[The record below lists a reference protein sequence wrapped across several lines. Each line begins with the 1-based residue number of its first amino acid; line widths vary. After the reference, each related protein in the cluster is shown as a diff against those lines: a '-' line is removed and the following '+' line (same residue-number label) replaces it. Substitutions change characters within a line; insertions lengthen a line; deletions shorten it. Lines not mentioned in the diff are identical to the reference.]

1 MKMIPKT
8 KLTESAKAARF
19 HNGWILCILITL
31 LLFAISSA
39 LQSVVLMPAMMVY
52 LLGNSSMMGA
62 MQSGNFADLMQAVTG
77 LMTNLPSWL
86 ILLQLALTAVVIVV
100 CLIYATKIEK
110 RSLASVGFV
119 GSKPFVEYLIG
130 LVLGFVM
137 LAASLL
143 LCVVTGTA
151 TFTGISPT
159 ISWVIVLYFA
169 GYLVQGMSEEVLCRG
184 ILMQKLAIRYAPI
197 IAILLNAVFFAA
209 LHLGNPGITPLA
221 IPNLIL
227 FGVFASLYMWKRGN
241 IWGIA
246 ALHSMWNFTQGNVF
260 GVQVSGTPQSA
271 SILGVSM
278 KDGAAWMNGG
288 SFGLEGGLAVT
299 IVLAIG
305 IVVLLLLPV
314 RKEARLDS

>member
-1 MKMIPKT
+1 MKIIPKT

-19 HNGWILCILITL
+19 HNGWILCILISL
-31 LLFAISSA
+31 LLFLIASA
-39 LQSVVLMPAMMVY
+39 LQSVIYTPAMMVY
-52 LLGNSSMMGA
+52 LFNNSA
-62 MQSGNFADLMQAVTG
+62 MQNAINSGNFAELAPTFTEI
-77 LMTNLPSWL
+77 LTNMPAWL
-86 ILLQLALTAVVIVV
+86 IILQLFLTFTVILV
-100 CLIYATKIEK
+100 CLVYATKIEK
-110 RSLASVGFV
+110 RSLASVGFC

-130 LVLGFVM
+130 LGIGFVM
-137 LAASLL
+137 LTAALL
-143 LCVVTGTA
+143 LCVITGNA
-151 TFTGISPT
+151 SFTGISPT
-159 ISWVIVLYFA
+159 ISWVIVLFFV
-169 GYLVQGMSEEVLCRG
+169 GYLIQGMSEEVLCRG

-197 IAILLNAVFFAA
+197 VAILLNAVFFAA

-221 IPNLIL
+221 IPNLTL

-246 ALHSMWNFTQGNVF
+246 ALHSMWNFTQGNLF

-271 SILGVSM
+271 SIFGVVM

-305 IVVLLLLPV
+305 IVILFLLPV
-314 RKEARLDS
+314 RKEARLDN